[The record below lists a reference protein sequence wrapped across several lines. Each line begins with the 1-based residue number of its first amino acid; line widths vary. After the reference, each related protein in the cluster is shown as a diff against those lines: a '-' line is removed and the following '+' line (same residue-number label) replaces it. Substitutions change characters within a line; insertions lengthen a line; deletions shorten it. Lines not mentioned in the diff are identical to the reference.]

1 MWLLRTVGGHVAMA
15 VGLAYLAKLVWS
27 LICIVYRHTAYRT
40 DWALKWGAK
49 GKGSWA
55 VVTGAT
61 DGIGREYA
69 VQLAKMGYSVLVVGR
84 TAAKLSEVA
93 QQIAAAGGAAQELV
107 VDFSHATQADYA
119 RVSAAVEGKDVR
131 VLVNNVGVSYP
142 FPEYLHLQSH
152 ATLDDVM
159 AVNASSMIHMTR
171 AVVPGML
178 ETFRRT
184 KARSLVYNVGSFS
197 HLGAPLLGA
206 YAGSKGFVYSFS
218 ESLRADYAPLGVDVV
233 HFHPLFVATRMAKVR
248 SGSLLYPAAHVYAER
263 SLIAMNDKSG
273 NGGAGYLM
281 HDLAYFVLDLVP
293 RSVLQFLALRM
304 HRGLRSRAYVKNKL
318 VDPLKK

>member
-131 VLVNNVGVSYP
+131 VLGCRIPSP
-142 FPEYLHLQSH
+142 SIC
-152 ATLDDVM
+152 TC
-159 AVNASSMIHMTR
+159 S
-171 AVVPGML
+171 
-178 ETFRRT
+178 RT
-184 KARSLVYNVGSFS
+184 
-197 HLGAPLLGA
+197 
-206 YAGSKGFVYSFS
+206 
-218 ESLRADYAPLGVDVV
+218 
-233 HFHPLFVATRMAKVR
+233 
-248 SGSLLYPAAHVYAER
+248 
-263 SLIAMNDKSG
+263 
-273 NGGAGYLM
+273 
-281 HDLAYFVLDLVP
+281 P
-293 RSVLQFLALRM
+293 RWTT
-304 HRGLRSRAYVKNKL
+304 
-318 VDPLKK
+318 